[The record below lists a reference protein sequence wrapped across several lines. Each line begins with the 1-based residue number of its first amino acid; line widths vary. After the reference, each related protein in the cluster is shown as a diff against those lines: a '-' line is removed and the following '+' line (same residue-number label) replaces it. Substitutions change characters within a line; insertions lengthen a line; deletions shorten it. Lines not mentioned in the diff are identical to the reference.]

1 MHTSMTAAQHDTWDN
16 PGKKTQNR
24 LTEKKTDKWEGYRE
38 VSFKKQLSVQ
48 PRKIKTYFRIL
59 FQNSAVQIYAI
70 YSR

>member
-1 MHTSMTAAQHDTWDN
+1 MVPGIIQEKRKQN
-16 PGKKTQNR
+16 P
-24 LTEKKTDKWEGYRE
+24 LIEKADKREGYRE
-38 VSFKKQLSVQ
+38 ASFKKQLSIQ